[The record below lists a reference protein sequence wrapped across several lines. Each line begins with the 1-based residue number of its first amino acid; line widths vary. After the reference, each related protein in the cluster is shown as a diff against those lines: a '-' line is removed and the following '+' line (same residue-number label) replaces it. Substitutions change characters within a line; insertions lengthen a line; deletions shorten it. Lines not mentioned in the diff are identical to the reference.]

1 MTDYGHDLLFGAF
14 ITPGNA
20 EPRLAVALA
29 QFAEQAGLDLATF
42 QDHPY
47 QPGFLDTW
55 TLLSYAAA
63 STQAIRLAPN
73 VLNLPLRQP
82 AVVARSAASLDLLSG
97 GRFELGLGAGAFW
110 DAIEAM
116 GGRRLSPPQALAAL
130 TEAIAVIRGIWHP
143 EQPGVL
149 RVDGEFYQVNGAK
162 RGPAPAHDIGIWLGA
177 YKPRM
182 LALTGQAA
190 DGWLPSLGYIQP
202 EELAAGNAIIDE
214 AAAAAG
220 REPAAIRRLLNIS
233 GEVSARSSG
242 FLQGPPG
249 QWAEE
254 LAALALTDG
263 ISAFILGGDD
273 PAVLEQFGQEIAP
286 AVRELVDAERRRRA
300 DAAAAPAGAAAAAVT
315 SQAAAAGAGQTSAAA
330 GSATPASAGGQAAS
344 AAGAERTPAASGA
357 AAAPSGQAA
366 GGVPAALGLTPTPD
380 TGERLTGVRLWD
392 EATRPSAPPAPA
404 GATYTR
410 HGRAIGAHLIE
421 VHDHLR
427 SELSRV
433 RDLIDQ
439 VRAGALEAAAARS
452 AINEMTMRQND
463 WTLGAYCASYCRV
476 VTGHHTLEDE
486 GIFPHLRSAEPGLA
500 PVIDRLAGEHKVI
513 HQVLSDVDQALVGL
527 LRNPDDFSG
536 LDHAVGVLSDTL
548 LSHLAYEEAQLIE
561 PLARHGFYRGQL

>member
-1 MTDYGHDLLFGAF
+1 MTDYGHDLQFGAF
-14 ITPGNA
+14 ITPGA
-20 EPRLAVALA
+20 QEPRLAVALA

-63 STQAIRLAPN
+63 STQTIRLAPN

-110 DAIEAM
+110 DAIAAM

-130 TEAIAVIRGIWHP
+130 AEAIGIIRGIWHP
-143 EQPGVL
+143 GQPGVL
-149 RVDGEFYQVNGAK
+149 RAGGEFYQVNGAK

-202 EELAAGNAIIDE
+202 EQLAAGNAVIDE

-233 GEVSARSSG
+233 GEISAGSSG
-242 FLQGPPG
+242 FLHGPPG

-263 ISAFILGGDD
+263 ISAFILGGDA

-300 DAAAAPAGAAAAAVT
+300 DAAAA
-315 SQAAAAGAGQTSAAA
+315 A

-344 AAGAERTPAASGA
+344 AASAQRTPAASGA
-357 AAAPSGQAA
+357 EAAPSGQAA

-404 GATYTR
+404 DATYTR
-410 HGRAIGAHLIE
+410 RGRAIGAHLIE